1 MAKFLFSPGL
11 RVSGTLKNS
20 GSSPIKPGLNLD
32 YGTVTPRDDANAGS
46 DTGRRMHNPITISK
60 DIDNTSP
67 ELMHAYATKLTLDLV
82 VIELGEPRP
91 KGLPAGSILTLHGA
105 TVIGIQKSNP
115 PVRNSKFSGTSQT
128 EEIKFAL
135 QTIDVTWT
143 DGGKTH
149 KANWLTR

>member
-11 RVSGTLKNS
+11 RVSGTVKNS
-20 GSSPIKPGLNLD
+20 GGAPIKPSLSFD
-32 YGTVTPRDDANAGS
+32 YGTVNPGNGGN
-46 DTGRRMHNPITISK
+46 TGTNTGKRTHNIIMISK

-67 ELMHAYATKLTLDLV
+67 QLMHAYATKLTLEVV

-115 PVRNSKFSGTSQT
+115 QVRNSKGWGTFQI
-128 EEIKFAL
+128 EEIKFAF
-135 QTIDVTWT
+135 QSVDVTRT
-143 DGGKTH
+143 DGGKTR
-149 KANWLTR
+149 KDDWLTR